1 MVPVEPVAAPEQPPA
16 TAATF
21 TGAAP
26 SLPEVLA
33 RSPAAFAGPPSRPA
47 AQRPVRPRTVLW
59 VDDHPENNA
68 LLVDRL
74 LGAGFQIHS
83 AKTTEAALQRL
94 EAAPVSLVIT
104 DMHRPGEGSATRPA
118 GLALLSALAE
128 LGLQAGT
135 LQACVYCSKTAALR
149 YGDQARRAGAALV
162 TASPTDLMAFIQQVF
177 GEIEG

>member
-1 MVPVEPVAAPEQPPA
+1 
-16 TAATF
+16 
-21 TGAAP
+21 
-26 SLPEVLA
+26 
-33 RSPAAFAGPPSRPA
+33 
-47 AQRPVRPRTVLW
+47 VLW

-68 LLVDRL
+68 LLIDRL

-94 EAAPVSLVIT
+94 EVAPVSLVIT
-104 DMHRPGEGSATRPA
+104 DMHRTGEGSATRPA
-118 GLALLSALAE
+118 GLALLLALAE
-128 LGLQAGT
+128 RGLQAGT
-135 LQACVYCSKTAALR
+135 LQACVYCSKAAALR